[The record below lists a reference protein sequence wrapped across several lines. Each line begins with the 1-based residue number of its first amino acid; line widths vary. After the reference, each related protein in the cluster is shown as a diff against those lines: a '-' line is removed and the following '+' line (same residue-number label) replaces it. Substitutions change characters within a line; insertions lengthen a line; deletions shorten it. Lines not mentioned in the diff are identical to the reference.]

1 MILVLD
7 IGGTKTR
14 LSSSTSYPNLG
25 EIVVFDTL
33 KNFDDEVKEITSRAK
48 IILNGNPDASVGAG
62 KLDGVVVGIAG
73 VFDEKKE
80 TLLISPNL
88 KEWEGLPIKKMF
100 KEAFGAPVS
109 LENDA
114 ALAGLGE
121 AVLGAGKGS
130 EIVAY
135 ITVGTGVGG
144 ARIVGGKIDKRRFGF
159 EPGHQILDVG
169 GRDLEYYVSGK
180 SLGVRYEKKPEEI
193 TDTKIWDEVEGWLA
207 VGVHNSI
214 LHWSPDIVVLG
225 GSMVLKEP
233 GISTSNVSEKLGK
246 ILKTFKVAPKI
257 TVVSLGDSAGLYGG
271 LILSEQMHK

>member
-14 LSSSTSYPNLG
+14 LSSSISYPNLG
-25 EIVVFDTL
+25 GVVVFDTL
-33 KNFDDEVKEITSRAK
+33 KNFDDEIKEIASRAGV
-48 IILNGNPDASVGAG
+48 ILSGEKPDGI
-62 KLDGVVVGIAG
+62 VVGIAG

-80 TLLISPNL
+80 TLLTSPNL
-88 KEWEGLPIKKMF
+88 KEWEGAPIKKKF
-100 KEAFGAPVS
+100 EEVFGAPIL

-121 AVLGAGKGS
+121 AVLGAGIGS

-144 ARIVGGKIDKRRFGF
+144 ARIVDGKIDKRRFGF
-159 EPGHQILDVG
+159 EPGHQILDAE
-169 GRDLEYYVSGK
+169 GRDLEYYVSGR
-180 SLGVRYEKKPEEI
+180 SVGVRYGKKPGEI
-193 TDTKIWDEVEGWLA
+193 IDKKVWDEVEGWLA

-214 LHWSPDIVVLG
+214 LHWSPDVVILG

-233 GISTSNVSEKLGK
+233 GISVSGVSEKLGK
-246 ILKTFKVAPKI
+246 ILKTFKVGPKI
-257 TVVSLGDSAGLYGG
+257 AVASLGDSVGLYGA
-271 LILSEQMHK
+271 LVLSGQMHK